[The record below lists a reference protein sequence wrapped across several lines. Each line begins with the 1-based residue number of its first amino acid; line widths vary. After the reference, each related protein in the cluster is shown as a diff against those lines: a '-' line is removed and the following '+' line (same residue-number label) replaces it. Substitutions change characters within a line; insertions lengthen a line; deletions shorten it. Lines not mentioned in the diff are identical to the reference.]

1 MSKYFRDTVSGF
13 THMGGAIAAII
24 GTIFLVIRAKSGIEL
39 FSYILFGI
47 SMIMLFSA
55 SATYHLTT
63 GPKSL
68 VSIMRKIDH
77 SMIFVLI
84 AGTYTPVV
92 LQAFTGGLKWGYIC
106 GLWLVAIVGTTLK
119 IFFTGKFRVLFTII
133 YILMGWSGTVAI
145 LPLSKGL
152 GTNGM
157 IILFLGGLFYTT
169 GGIIYALK
177 KPKLWNGFGFHE
189 LFHIFVLLG
198 AIAMF
203 FVIYLY
209 C

>member
-1 MSKYFRDTVSGF
+1 MGKYFRDPVSGF
-13 THMGGAIAAII
+13 THMGGAIAAVV
-24 GTIFLVIRAKSGIEL
+24 GMVFLALRANNGMEL
-39 FSYILFGI
+39 GSYIIFGI
-47 SMIMLFSA
+47 SMILLFSA
-55 SATYHLTT
+55 SATYHLTR
-63 GPKSL
+63 GPEHL

-92 LQAFTGGLKWGYIC
+92 LQAFSGGLKWGYII
-106 GLWLVAIVGTTLK
+106 GLWVVAIAGTLFK
-119 IFFTGKFRVLFTII
+119 AFFTGKYRVFFTTI

-145 LPLSKGL
+145 MPLSKGI
-152 GTNGM
+152 GINGL
-157 IILFLGGLFYTT
+157 ILLIAGGIFYTT
-169 GGIIYALK
+169 GGVIYAIK
-177 KPKLWNGFGFHE
+177 KPKLWKGFGFHE

-198 AIAMF
+198 AAAMF